1 MFTFGFWSLDSRS
14 SRPDYFGH
22 DVKKLCKKVA
32 IDWRDQQK
40 TESNKKGGHVAP
52 LSDLLKVTEKP
63 VLSNNVAAVSVH
75 NHAVQLPRQW
85 RQRMR
90 SKITLNIKVSQAG
103 AIVVAMH
110 VTETCE
116 TSLDNGNRDLL
127 KLKLQET

>member
-1 MFTFGFWSLDSRS
+1 
-14 SRPDYFGH
+14 
-22 DVKKLCKKVA
+22 
-32 IDWRDQQK
+32 
-40 TESNKKGGHVAP
+40 
-52 LSDLLKVTEKP
+52 LLKVTEKP

-90 SKITLNIKVSQAG
+90 SKVTLNIKVSQAG